1 MHLAELA
8 GRSARPAERSPEIRR
23 MDASIERL
31 EREEVVEAIL
41 ELNPG
46 STRSWLEEF
55 ATEELRNYLAHLD
68 HALQPRGRSW
78 HRPAGVPAAVHRR
91 AA

>member
-1 MHLAELA
+1 
-8 GRSARPAERSPEIRR
+8 

-31 EREEVVEAIL
+31 EREEVIEAIL

-46 STRSWLEEF
+46 STRSWLDEF
-55 ATEELRNYLAHLD
+55 STEELRSYLAHLD

-78 HRPAGVPAAVHRR
+78 PRPAGVPAAIYRR